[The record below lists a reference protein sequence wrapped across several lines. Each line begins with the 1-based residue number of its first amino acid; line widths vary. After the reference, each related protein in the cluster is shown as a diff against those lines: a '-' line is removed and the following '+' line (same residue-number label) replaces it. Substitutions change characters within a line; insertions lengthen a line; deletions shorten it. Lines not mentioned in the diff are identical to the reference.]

1 MGSVT
6 RCVAP
11 KLAPCLVRRVVRTV
25 TVAAFRLRAV
35 RVALLTVQVR
45 VLVPF
50 SLGVAV
56 ALQTVAPFALVV
68 R

>member
-25 TVAAFRLRAV
+25 TVAAFFFKAV